1 MQKFITKTVPFHSG
15 SCEQYE
21 GIKIIVQIDG
31 VPRITLWEP
40 LAWKMLVKGKFCTD
54 GDSYLRE

>member
-1 MQKFITKTVPFHSG
+1 MKLMQKFITKTVPFHSG

-31 VPRITLWEP
+31 VPRITL
-40 LAWKMLVKGKFCTD
+40 
-54 GDSYLRE
+54 